1 MEDKTKIRLTAAEM
15 SSLWTQYINDT
26 ASICVLSY
34 FMKTVEDEEI
44 RPIVEFAL
52 NSSHTNISSLQN
64 LFRKENFPIPVGF
77 NNQDV
82 DVNAPKLFSDTYVL
96 MYLRNM
102 SVLGMSANAAAL
114 GLVTR
119 SDIVSFHKEVL
130 REAVKLQDLTRE
142 LMLKQGTYIRPPFV
156 STPDQVDFV
165 ERQKFLSGF
174 FREKRPLTTVEIT
187 HLFMNVQTNAIG
199 KALMMGFAQVA
210 KDQEVERYFLRGK
223 QIAQKHMDLFSDIL
237 KKEDLPA
244 PMSWDTTVSDST
256 ISPFSDKLMM
266 FHVSAMT
273 AAGIGNYGTAM
284 AASPRRDIGMRY
296 ASLIPEISLYAE
308 DGANIMI
315 EHGWL
320 EEPPQ
325 TDDRDKLAKEQ

>member
-1 MEDKTKIRLTAAEM
+1 MKDKTNIRLTAAEM
-15 SSLWTQYINDT
+15 SSLWNQYITDT

-34 FMKTVEDEEI
+34 FVKTVEDAEI
-44 RPIVEFAL
+44 RSIVEFAL
-52 NSSHTNISSLQN
+52 NSSHANISSLQN
-64 LFRKENFPIPVGF
+64 LFRKEDFPIPIGF
-77 NNQDV
+77 NDQDV
-82 DVNAPKLFSDTYVL
+82 DVNAPRLFSDTYVL
-96 MYLRNM
+96 MYLKNM
-102 SVLGMSANAAAL
+102 SILGMAASAAAL

-142 LMLKQGTYIRPPFV
+142 LMLNQGTYIRPPFV

-165 ERQKFLSGF
+165 EKQKFLAGF
-174 FREKRPLTTVEIT
+174 FGEKRPLTTIEVT

-210 KDQEVERYFLRGK
+210 KNQEVERYFLRGK

-244 PMSWDTTVSDST
+244 PMSWDTAVSDST

-273 AAGIGNYGTAM
+273 AAGIGNYGTSM

-296 ASLIPEISLYAE
+296 ASLVPEISLYAE

-315 EHGWL
+315 KHGWL

-325 TDDRDKLAKEQ
+325 TDDRDKLAKE

>member
-1 MEDKTKIRLTAAEM
+1 MEDKTNIRLTAAEM

-34 FMKTVEDEEI
+34 FIKTVEDKEI

-64 LFRKENFPIPVGF
+64 LFHKENFPIPIGF
-77 NNQDV
+77 NDRDV
-82 DVNAPKLFSDTYVL
+82 DVNAPSLFSDTYVL

-102 SVLGMSANAAAL
+102 SVLGMAANAAAL

-142 LMLKQGTYIRPPFV
+142 LMLNQGIYIRPPFV

-165 ERQKFLSGF
+165 GKQRFLAGF
-174 FREKRPLTTVEIT
+174 FGEKRPLTTIEIT

-210 KDQEVERYFLRGK
+210 KNQEVERYFLRGK

-244 PMSWDTTVSDST
+244 PMSWDTAVSDST

-296 ASLIPEISLYAE
+296 ASLVPEISLYAE

-315 EHGWL
+315 ERGWL

-325 TDDRDKLAKEQ
+325 TADRDKLAKE